1 MNYYALFP
9 TITSI
14 LFLCMGMI
22 VFFKNK
28 HQMVNKVYLY
38 FCFSIFL
45 WLFPFSLMYWSK
57 DINTA
62 YFFAKIGFIGVLLIP
77 ICMFY
82 FVVAFLNEVQK
93 YKLFLQILV
102 GIAIPCGII
111 NFFAPVFYSGI
122 KICFWGYYPIA
133 GKLYFIILAQFVIV
147 FCYATWLL
155 LKNIHNVNFD
165 IIKQQ
170 QTKYLLIAFLITTFG
185 VVDYISKYPL
195 EVYPFGYIL
204 ILAFIVIIARSII
217 KYNLMEIRVA
227 VTNSSIFFA
236 LYVLVLGIPLYAGLV
251 LEQWLLAFLLVFILS
266 SAAPIIYRSLQK
278 KAERI
283 LLSEQEKYQQ
293 FLLQASKGMVEQ
305 KEISKLTQLIV
316 RMIIKSV
323 KVKFAALFIYDEEK
337 QLYFCIASRGE
348 KLKDKKITFD
358 NNSQI
363 INFIKTNTTPFLL
376 LNIKEEIKKSF
387 FDISEKITL
396 VVPAVIRK
404 DLIAFMVLGD
414 KINETL
420 YSKRDLEVFKTLSN
434 QAALAIENCN
444 FLNNTNKQQKRLF
457 EAEKL
462 ASIGGMAD
470 GLAHQIKNRLNN
482 FSLIGSELEIEIKG
496 FKDKYKEF
504 VEKEEYIRNMVDYI
518 EEMSDS
524 IMKNVNKTNN
534 ILKGI
539 LSFAKT
545 NEQDKFF
552 ALFSFKEIVEQSIE
566 LIKIKHHKSNI
577 SFSYDIPDRD
587 DIYGVRVQIQEAVFN
602 CIDNAYEATLE
613 KLDCIKNPLLHEI
626 KIPNV
631 DISDYKP
638 KIDISLKYVD
648 KKAIIS
654 IKDNGMGIKEENKS
668 KIFSAFFT
676 TKVSSK
682 SGSGIGS
689 YVVKRMIVENHKG
702 NIDFKSKYGYGTT
715 FIITLPMGKNI

>member
-28 HQMVNKVYLY
+28 QQTINKVYLY

-57 DINTA
+57 NINTA
-62 YFFAKIGFIGVLLIP
+62 YIFAKIGFIGVLLIP

-111 NFFAPVFYSGI
+111 NFFTPVFYSGI
-122 KICFWGYYPIA
+122 KVCFWGYYPIA
-133 GKLYFIILAQFVIV
+133 GKLYFIILSQFVIV
-147 FCYATWLL
+147 FCYATFLL
-155 LKNIHNVNFD
+155 LKNVNNTKFD

-195 EVYPFGYIL
+195 EIYPFGYIL
-204 ILAFIVIIARSII
+204 ILAFIVIIARSIV
-217 KYNLMEIRVA
+217 KYNLMDIRVA

-266 SAAPIIYRSLQK
+266 SAAPVIYRSLQK

-293 FLLQASKGMVEQ
+293 FLLQASMGMVEQ

-316 RMIIKSV
+316 RMITKSV
-323 KVKFAALFIYDEEK
+323 KVKFAALFIYDEER
-337 QLYFCIASRGE
+337 QLYYCIASRGQH
-348 KLKDKKITFD
+348 LKNKDITFD
-358 NNSQI
+358 NKSYVI
-363 INFIKTNTTPFLL
+363 KFMKSKTNPF
-376 LNIKEEIKKSF
+376 F
-387 FDISEKITL
+387 FLAVPEKIKNVFYEISDNSTL
-396 VVPAVIRK
+396 IIPAVIRK
-404 DLIAFMVLGD
+404 DLTAFMLLGE
-414 KINETL
+414 KTNETL

-434 QAALAIENCN
+434 QAALAIANCN
-444 FLNNTNKQQKRLF
+444 FLSKTNNQQKRLF

-470 GLAHQIKNRLNN
+470 GLAHQIKNRLNS
-482 FSLIGSELEIEIKG
+482 FSLIGGELEFEINN
-496 FKDKYKEF
+496 FKEQYKDF
-504 VEKEEYIRNMVDYI
+504 VEREEDVKRMIGYI

-524 IMKNVNKTNN
+524 IMSNVKKTNV

-539 LSFAKT
+539 LSFAKSD
-545 NEQDKFF
+545 EQDKFF
-552 ALFSFKEIVEQSIE
+552 SSFSFKEIVEQSID

-577 SFSYDIPDRD
+577 SFSCNIPDREN
-587 DIYGVRVQIQEAVFN
+587 IYGVRVQIQEAIFN
-602 CIDNAYEATLE
+602 CIDNAYEAILE
-613 KLDCIKNPLLHEI
+613 KIDCIKSPLLHEM
-626 KIPNV
+626 KIPNINV
-631 DISDYKP
+631 DDYMP
-638 KIDISLKYVD
+638 QIDIKLEYVD
-648 KKAIIS
+648 KNAVIT
-654 IKDNGMGIKEENKS
+654 IKDNGIGIKEENKS
-668 KIFSAFFT
+668 KVFSAFFT
-676 TKVSSK
+676 TKASSK

-702 NIDFKSKYGYGTT
+702 NIEFKSKYGYGTT

>member
-316 RMIIKSV
+316 RMITKSV
-323 KVKFAALFIYDEEK
+323 KVKFAALFIYDEER
-337 QLYFCIASRGE
+337 QLYYCIASRG
-348 KLKDKKITFD
+348 KHLKNKDITFD
-358 NNSQI
+358 NKSYVI
-363 INFIKTNTTPFLL
+363 KFMKSKTNPF
-376 LNIKEEIKKSF
+376 F
-387 FDISEKITL
+387 FLTVPEKIKNIFYEISDNSTL
-396 VVPAVIRK
+396 IIPAVIRK
-404 DLIAFMVLGD
+404 DLTAFMLLGE

-420 YSKRDLEVFKTLSN
+420 YSNRDLEVFKTLSN
-434 QAALAIENCN
+434 QAALAIANCN
-444 FLNNTNKQQKRLF
+444 FLSKTNNQQKRLF

-470 GLAHQIKNRLNN
+470 GLAHQIKNRLNS
-482 FSLIGSELEIEIKG
+482 FSLIGGELEYEINN
-496 FKDKYKEF
+496 FKDQYKDF
-504 VEKEEYIRNMVDYI
+504 VEREEDVKKMIGYIK
-518 EEMSDS
+518 EMSDS
-524 IMKNVNKTNN
+524 IMSNVKKTNI

-539 LSFAKT
+539 LSFAKSD
-545 NEQDKFF
+545 EQDKFF
-552 ALFSFKEIVEQSIE
+552 SSFSFREVIEQCID

-577 SFSYDIPDRD
+577 SFSCNIPDRD
-587 DIYGVRVQIQEAVFN
+587 NIYGVRVQIQEAVFN
-602 CIDNAYEATLE
+602 CIDNAYEAILE
-613 KLDCIKNPLLHEI
+613 KIDCVKSPLLHEM
-626 KIPNV
+626 KIPNIKV
-631 DISDYKP
+631 DDYKP
-638 KIDISLKYVD
+638 LIDINLEYID
-648 KKAIIS
+648 KNAVIS
-654 IKDNGMGIKEENKS
+654 IKDNGIGIKEENKS
-668 KIFSAFFT
+668 KVFSAFFT
-676 TKVSSK
+676 TKASSK

-702 NIDFKSKYGYGTT
+702 NIEFKSKYGYGTT
-715 FIITLPMGKNI
+715 FIITLPMGRNV